1 MKEVGFQMFIKRVVA
16 NMNYEQRDKLV
27 TLGHASAEW
36 VMGRYLTP
44 DTVLTD
50 RRQKQVMK

>member
-1 MKEVGFQMFIKRVVA
+1 VA
-16 NMNYEQRDKLV
+16 
-27 TLGHASAEW
+27 W

-50 RRQKQVMK
+50 RRQVGQEIR